1 MRDAAP
7 PRHRRPG
14 RPRRDEAG
22 PPLHEIARVILAESP
37 RPLTAYALMAVLEER
52 LGHNLSPPTVYRVL
66 DQLSAMGAVA
76 RIESRN
82 AFLSVDPSA
91 ARAIRVFLL
100 CDICG
105 VARAISDPPIER
117 RLEGIAAAHEF
128 AVARG
133 VIELEGVCHGCGA
146 SRAGAATS

>member
-22 PPLHEIARVILAESP
+22 PPLHEIARGILAESP

-66 DQLSAMGAVA
+66 DQLGAMGAVA

-91 ARAIRVFLL
+91 VRATRVFLL

-105 VARAISDPPIER
+105 AAREVSDPPITR
-117 RLEGIAAAHEF
+117 RLEGIASAHGF
-128 AVARG
+128 AVERG
-133 VIELEGVCHGCGA
+133 VVEIEGVCHGCGTAREGAVA
-146 SRAGAATS
+146 S